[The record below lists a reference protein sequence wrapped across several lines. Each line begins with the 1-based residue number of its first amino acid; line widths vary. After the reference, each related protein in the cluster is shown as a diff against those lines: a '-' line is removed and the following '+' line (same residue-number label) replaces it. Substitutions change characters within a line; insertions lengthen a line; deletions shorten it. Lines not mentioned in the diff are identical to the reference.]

1 MREQIQEVLTKKF
14 IFKLL
19 RQEITTK
26 HLTQKK
32 LWKKMAQQMIDFQK
46 LSSIQIQ
53 RSLDKAL
60 ENGELKN
67 FLNQMNRE
75 LVVPE
80 NQSDPDFFKDYD
92 DVQPKKIKYSSTKV
106 ETKNLLTNVSYRR
119 KFINKR
125 ILQTI

>member
-46 LSSIQIQ
+46 LSLIQIQ

-119 KFINKR
+119 SKR
-125 ILQTI
+125 